1 MCVGL
6 ARLITGESDN
16 SISVVSDGESSHEH
30 GVTERERQP
39 DRISAVGA
47 AR

>member
-1 MCVGL
+1 MRVGL

-16 SISVVSDGESSHEH
+16 SISVVSEGESSHEN
-30 GVTERERQP
+30 GVTERERKP
-39 DRISAVGA
+39 DRISTVGA